1 MAFLITSSVVST
13 GNSSS
18 KDFPSGPL
26 AYIIFVRWPCG
37 PCDWA
42 SWGKPA
48 CHRARDTPEGVR
60 VNDRL
65 VNASIRVS
73 REAGKNR
80 RICDAMCEALIRLN
94 VGKDLRH

>member
-48 CHRARDTPEGVR
+48 CHRARDTPEGGAGQRSTRQR
-60 VNDRL
+60 VH
-65 VNASIRVS
+65 S
-73 REAGKNR
+73 RFARGRQKPPH
-80 RICDAMCEALIRLN
+80 L
-94 VGKDLRH
+94 